1 MIAATG
7 NAMPVLVSH
16 ADTATLGD
24 FIDAG
29 ATHFLTSP
37 HGEGELLQA
46 LRCAERHAERVAGNR
61 ADVVRAAPLGW
72 PAQPG
77 SKRTEPTAALAS
89 LIGHDGALAWRTAL
103 AMPAPAA
110 RRTEQGCVGHEGV

>member
-1 MIAATG
+1 MNDGLAAAQALGDMIAATG
-7 NAMPVLVSH
+7 NAMLVLVSH

-46 LRCAERHAERVAGNR
+46 LRCAERHAERVAGKR
-61 ADVVRAAPLGW
+61 ADVVRAAQLGW
-72 PAQPG
+72 QAQPG
-77 SKRTEPTAALAS
+77 RQRIEPTAAVAS
-89 LIGHDGALAWRTAL
+89 LIGDENGRESG
-103 AMPAPAA
+103 
-110 RRTEQGCVGHEGV
+110 RDKGVEYV

>member
-7 NAMPVLVSH
+7 NAMLVLVSH

-46 LRCAERHAERVAGNR
+46 LSGAERHAERVAGTR
-61 ADVVRAAPLGW
+61 ADVVRADPLGW
-72 PAQPG
+72 NAQPG
-77 SKRTEPTAALAS
+77 SKRIEPTAALAS
-89 LIGHDGALAWRTAL
+89 QIWNAGAVGGRTAREKR
-103 AMPAPAA
+103 APAA
-110 RRTEQGCVGHEGV
+110 R